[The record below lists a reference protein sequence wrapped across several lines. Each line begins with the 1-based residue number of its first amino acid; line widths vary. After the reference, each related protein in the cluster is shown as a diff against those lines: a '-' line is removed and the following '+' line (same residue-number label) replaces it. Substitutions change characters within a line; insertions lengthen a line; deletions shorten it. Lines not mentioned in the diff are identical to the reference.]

1 MIFLYKNKTKKM
13 TTTGPNPQPSS
24 ALMAAVHEVLMWP
37 VVAYDHISN
46 DISTKVYGKPALAG
60 YAEIAAALGAFYYMQ
75 GGFRLDG
82 SYMELGLSYLA
93 AGAAFTAV
101 DMALRKV

>member
-1 MIFLYKNKTKKM
+1 MIFLFKKKHKM
-13 TTTGPNPQPSS
+13 TTTGPNLPQSK
-24 ALMAAVHEVLMWP
+24 LMSVVHEVLMWP
-37 VVAYDHISN
+37 VVAFDDISN
-46 DISTKVYGKPALAG
+46 DYSTKVWGKPAYAG
-60 YAEIAAALGAFYYMQ
+60 YAQIAAALGAFYYMQ

-101 DMALRKV
+101 DMASRKL